1 MSKPWGIGIGDL
13 KGRKGVWFLVG
24 EESMWMDRHRA
35 RLIWKLL
42 EQYINALDE
51 DREDKDEDEYSFAFE
66 NLWERLALTSTL
78 SKEDLYNTI
87 FGRRPTG
94 NRSQG

>member
-13 KGRKGVWFLVG
+13 EGRKGIRILVG
-24 EESMWMDRHRA
+24 EERIWMDKHRA
-35 RLIWKLL
+35 RLVRELL
-42 EQYINALDE
+42 KQYINALDE

-78 SKEDLYNTI
+78 SK
-87 FGRRPTG
+87 
-94 NRSQG
+94 